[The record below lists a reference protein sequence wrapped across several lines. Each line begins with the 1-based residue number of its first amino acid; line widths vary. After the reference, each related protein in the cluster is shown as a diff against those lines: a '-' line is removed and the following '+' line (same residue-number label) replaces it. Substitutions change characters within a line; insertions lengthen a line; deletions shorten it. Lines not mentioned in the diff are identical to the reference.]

1 LRTRRFLIL
10 LVGAVGIGCID
21 EGIYQMSPRHAVA
34 QGISADYAAI
44 LLAVSCYAYVVGQVV
59 GGGLSDRY
67 GRRYVGLIC
76 AAMIAGGATAIFASN
91 GTTLALAVAGYAAY
105 GFGIGATIAIRSA
118 AFSDVFGG
126 HNFGAIFGIIAVAYP
141 TGGIIVMNVG
151 SISYDRLG
159 NYWPVYGVVMASL
172 LAWSVALVI
181 AGPRRHGLR
190 ARLAHARAR
199 LPG

>member
-1 LRTRRFLIL
+1 MWSARF
-10 LVGAVGIGCID
+10 
-21 EGIYQMSPRHAVA
+21 S
-34 QGISADYAAI
+34 
-44 LLAVSCYAYVVGQVV
+44 

-67 GRRYVGLIC
+67 GRRYIGLIC

-91 GTTLALAVAGYAAY
+91 GSTPALAAAGYVAY

-151 SISYDRLG
+151 SIFYDRHG
-159 NYWPVYGVVMASL
+159 QL
-172 LAWSVALVI
+172 LA
-181 AGPRRHGLR
+181 GLR
-190 ARLAHARAR
+190 RGHGVAPGLDPGARDRRPAPPRSPREACARPREAS
-199 LPG
+199 G